1 MKRIATVLIPLVLG
15 VVTSLPRV
23 ALAQRDGTSE
33 QGDEQKEKRENPRK
47 AELQE
52 RFRERD
58 SELDANKKDG
68 KIGETTEGLIDFVK
82 SEFREDRALK
92 RLVDEENKDR
102 AELYE
107 IIAKET
113 GATPAV
119 VAEQNARRNYQRAR
133 PGEYLKTAGGEWR
146 QKK

>member
-1 MKRIATVLIPLVLG
+1 MKRIAHLLILLVLG
-15 VVTSLPRV
+15 ATAALPCT
-23 ALAQRDGTSE
+23 AMAQRDDRGE
-33 QGDEQKEKRENPRK
+33 QRENPRK
-47 AELQE
+47 DELQA

-58 SELDANKKDG
+58 AALDAAKRDG

-82 SEFREDRALK
+82 GEFRDDARLR
-92 RLVDEENKDR
+92 RLVDDENKDR
-102 AELYE
+102 RELYE

-113 GATPAV
+113 GGTPEV

-133 PGEYLKTAGGEWR
+133 PGEYLKTATGEWR

>member
-1 MKRIATVLIPLVLG
+1 MKRIANILILLVLG
-15 VVTSLPRV
+15 AVAALPGT
-23 ALAQRDGTSE
+23 ALAQRDDQRDDG
-33 QGDEQKEKRENPRK
+33 GEKRENPRK

-52 RFRERD
+52 RFRQRD
-58 SELDANKKDG
+58 GALGAAKRDG
-68 KIGETTEGLIDFVK
+68 KVGETTEGLVDFVK
-82 SEFREDRALK
+82 DEFREDAKLR
-92 RLVDEENKDR
+92 RLVDDENKDR
-102 AELYE
+102 RELYE

-133 PGEYLKTAGGEWR
+133 PGEYLKTATGEWR